1 MLQCLPFFSGYY
13 LEVAKN
19 PSFFLI
25 FSEKFSLFLKNAV
38 ERCFHHL
45 FFLQK
50 YIMDENSTIAN
61 TSSMSINQ
69 EEELPADM
77 RFNSGHVVSIV
88 GYSTLFLVSS
98 VANCTVL
105 MILIRRYRKTK
116 SRVNLLLIHL
126 AIADLIGK
134 RCKFLILQFQVM
146 D

>member
-1 MLQCLPFFSGYY
+1 
-13 LEVAKN
+13 
-19 PSFFLI
+19 
-25 FSEKFSLFLKNAV
+25 
-38 ERCFHHL
+38 
-45 FFLQK
+45 
-50 YIMDENSTIAN
+50 MDEENSTLPN
-61 TSSMSINQ
+61 NMSSALSINH

-77 RFNSGHVVSIV
+77 QFNSGHVVSIV

-134 RCKFLILQFQVM
+134 
-146 D
+146 

>member
-1 MLQCLPFFSGYY
+1 
-13 LEVAKN
+13 
-19 PSFFLI
+19 
-25 FSEKFSLFLKNAV
+25 
-38 ERCFHHL
+38 
-45 FFLQK
+45 
-50 YIMDENSTIAN
+50 MDENSTIAN
-61 TSSMSINQ
+61 TSSMSINH

-126 AIADLIGK
+126 AIADLIGNASVSDLTNAITYLMGTVL
-134 RCKFLILQFQVM
+134 LI
-146 D
+146 